1 MMLQR
6 WIKDRWNVTPPSEAT
21 VRQVGALPYAYVDGR
36 MAVLLVTSRRSGRWI
51 FPKGAIEPDLTAW
64 GSAALE
70 AFEEA
75 GVLGTIEEEPI
86 GTYRS
91 IAGPNSTKL
100 TDIDLYPL
108 LVTEQLD
115 SWKEKGQRLRHWVTV
130 REARRLLAHR
140 QLADLVSQFH
150 DARSSGRRP

>member
-1 MMLQR
+1 MLR
-6 WIKDRWNVTPPSEAT
+6 RLLRDWPRVDAPAAAL

-64 GSAALE
+64 ESAALE

-75 GVLGTIEEEPI
+75 GVRGEIEHAPF
-86 GTYRS
+86 GTYRALS
-91 IAGPNSTKL
+91 GSGATKL

-108 LVTEQLD
+108 RVTEQLEA
-115 SWKEKGQRLRHWVTV
+115 WKEKSQRLRHWVTV
-130 REARRLLAHR
+130 PEARRLLAHR

-150 DARSSGRRP
+150 DQHAGRRRA